1 MAQFIAQSGAK
12 VIINQAPF
20 RDAMALKNAV
30 VAELSKNKID
40 ISSISSDMEV
50 GGILSALLSI
60 DASEV
65 VFDKVMT
72 CLARCTYN
80 GEKITE
86 NTFEDAS
93 ARGDYYDVVLACMKE
108 NILPFFQGLL
118 SKLKDVGGLQSL
130 VQK

>member
-20 RDAMALKNAV
+20 RDAMALKNAIV
-30 VAELSKNKID
+30 SELAKNKID
-40 ISSISSDMEV
+40 ISSLSADTDV
-50 GGILSALLSI
+50 GGLLSALMSV
-60 DASEV
+60 DASDV
-65 VFDKVMT
+65 VYDKIMV
-72 CLARCTYN
+72 CLSRCTYN

-86 NTFEDAS
+86 DTFEDVS
-93 ARGDYYDVVLACMKE
+93 ARGDYYEVVIACLKE

-118 SKLKDVGGLQSL
+118 SKLGGISEIIAK